1 MRNFARRFFNRFEI
15 KVAKGVQYPPA
26 MRYSTILGIESSCD
40 DTAVAIWHKGKI
52 LANITAGQEIHREYG
67 GVVPELA
74 SRAHQSNIIPT
85 LHKALFS
92 AKITA
97 NEIDGIAVTQGPGLL
112 GSLLVGLNTAKGLA
126 ISLNKP
132 IVGVNHLQ
140 AHIAALFI
148 DEPNPAFPLLVLLV
162 SGGHTQLVLVKNFT
176 DMEVVGTTLD
186 DAAGEAFDKA
196 AKLLG
201 LPYPGGPQIEKFA
214 ENGNPQLF
222 SFPKA
227 SVPGLNMSFSGI
239 KTSLLYFLQK
249 ETAKTASFA
258 ADNLSDVCASYQHS
272 IVEYLIEKTKKAI
285 KIHKPATIGLAGGV
299 SANRHLRNRWHLLA
313 KDSGLHCLVP
323 NFEYCTDNA
332 AMICMAGH
340 FLLERGQYL
349 PLEALPFSRSKP

>member
-1 MRNFARRFFNRFEI
+1 MRNFARRFFNRFKI
-15 KVAKGVQYPPA
+15 KVAKGAHYPPT

-40 DTAVAIWHKGKI
+40 DTAVALWQKGKI
-52 LANITAGQEIHREYG
+52 LANITAGQDIHREYG

-85 LHKALFS
+85 LQKALLT
-92 AKITA
+92 AKIAA

-132 IVGVNHLQ
+132 MVGVNHLQ
-140 AHIAALFI
+140 AHVAALYI
-148 DEPNPAFPLLVLLV
+148 NEPNPAFPMLVLLV
-162 SGGHTQLVLVKNFT
+162 SGGHTQLVLAKNFT

-214 ENGNPQLF
+214 NQGNPKLYT
-222 SFPKA
+222 FPKA

-239 KTSLLYFLQK
+239 KTALLYFLQK
-249 ETAKTASFA
+249 ETLRSASFA
-258 ADNLSDVCASYQHS
+258 ADNLPDVCASYQHS
-272 IVEYLIEKTKKAI
+272 IVDYLIEKAGKAI
-285 KIHKPATIGLAGGV
+285 GMYKPGSIALAGGV
-299 SANRHLRNRWHLLA
+299 SANRYLRNRWHKLA
-313 KDSGLHCLVP
+313 EDARLQCLIP
-323 NFEYCTDNA
+323 DFEYCTDNA

-340 FLLERGQYL
+340 YLLEKGQYL
-349 PLEALPFSRSKP
+349 PMEALPYSKIKP